1 MLEKSL
7 YDSWKSRKWNCNMMN
22 RPQKNDYCFV
32 EKGHLFGFN
41 HEDGGSNYLCCVEN
55 REKYTPVQVE
65 ATGDRETTGCYLLQL
80 QRARVILPS
89 SVLAKRKRDNM
100 VSTIKTSEFKPLL
113 TVISTLCNQ
122 AIDLVAYDSDCDE
135 LKLSQIC
142 SFMANLSR
150 NGSDALTEVDPH
162 GFEGYLNM
170 VVEVPDSSCLIRS
183 IATCSYPI
191 NKHKDFMKISNTYFK
206 TSATLIRNIFLEV
219 TKNHKSTRWKSFKMA
234 KRLGLVDDLKMLKI
248 TMSNTSSRNKL
259 NPEINDHYN
268 ILTGECQKDELKT
281 KDKA

>member
-150 NGSDALTEVDPH
+150 NGSDALTELDAASRKFNLLKKGFAGLGGRLKQLQHRHSRINRQQLKLHEVLSDIEDSHGPSDAMHDP
-162 GFEGYLNM
+162 LLTTQ
-170 VVEVPDSSCLIRS
+170 SQ
-183 IATCSYPI
+183 
-191 NKHKDFMKISNTYFK
+191 KDFVS
-206 TSATLIRNIFLEV
+206 
-219 TKNHKSTRWKSFKMA
+219 KSHRDTTPSIDINSRSE
-234 KRLGLVDDLKMLKI
+234 LVLM
-248 TMSNTSSRNKL
+248 
-259 NPEINDHYN
+259 
-268 ILTGECQKDELKT
+268 
-281 KDKA
+281 